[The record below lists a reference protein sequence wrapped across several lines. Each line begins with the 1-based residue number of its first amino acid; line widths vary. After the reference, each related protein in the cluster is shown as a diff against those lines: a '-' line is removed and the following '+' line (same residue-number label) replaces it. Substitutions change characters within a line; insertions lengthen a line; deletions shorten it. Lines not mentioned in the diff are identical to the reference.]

1 MWLFPPFVDHFSRN
15 TIGQFPHLSVYPWVI
30 QISSLLPSASSSRR
44 RDFLLFFRKFSA
56 TCGTRGAPE
65 VPPEVATR
73 DRLQR
78 WIAPDLGIAQFWALE
93 FSGADL
99 KPNSKYVKWGFPHC
113 LTSIGLIS
121 LILTSLVVHIP
132 LQYLLLY
139 SILILRSTLTRFTWL
154 AHPIQETKHGE

>member
-15 TIGQFPHLSVYPWVI
+15 TIGQFPHLSLYPWVI

-73 DRLQR
+73 DSQR
-78 WIAPDLGIAQFWALE
+78 WIAPDLGIAQFWALK
-93 FSGADL
+93 FAGADL
-99 KPNSKYVKWGFPHC
+99 KSNSWYCEMRISPLPHFYWFDQFDPDF
-113 LTSIGLIS
+113 
-121 LILTSLVVHIP
+121 LVVHIP

-139 SILILRSTLTRFTWL
+139 SILILRSTLTRFT
-154 AHPIQETKHGE
+154 